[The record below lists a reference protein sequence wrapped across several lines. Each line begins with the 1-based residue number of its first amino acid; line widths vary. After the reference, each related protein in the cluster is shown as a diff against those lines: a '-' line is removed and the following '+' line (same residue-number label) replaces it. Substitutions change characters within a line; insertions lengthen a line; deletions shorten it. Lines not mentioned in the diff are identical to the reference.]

1 MKSKITYF
9 SAKLIFFLAST
20 LIAGN
25 ALSAACQK
33 ETPAY
38 LTVQGAIDV
47 DYTVN
52 PEVHFEPKDHIFYAK
67 IKTELQALER
77 IYLVDATTETISFT
91 KQPEAQQTAPTIY
104 NLLKNHIATMAK
116 PLGLDANSINIAI
129 RPTAKDI
136 KTAYNAHAHMV
147 TKLTQKKTTISD
159 SSGTVISTK
168 ISEKISREQTLSINA
183 ESLLLFAW
191 HEGNAQQG
199 VLAGA
204 IAHELGH
211 IAHQHAG
218 SSIANELEADATGAK
233 CLTEPSNLIKAVDML
248 TLAGNLFS
256 GLVQTNLLR
265 LDLDTVFTAIHAIVG
280 SLIDQSPQL
289 GHLGASPSHSQF
301 SYGVSLAVSK
311 ALQRTLDKRLSGDTA
326 KTMSLLYDEL
336 KDRCLTPQSAVN
348 PEMQATCREVEN
360 FLAAQSMLTHPNPLS
375 RHTHFAHLVSP
386 TYEAQPQ
393 PE

>member
-1 MKSKITYF
+1 MKTKIARFGT
-9 SAKLIFFLAST
+9 KLTIFIALS
-20 LIAGN
+20 LIAYTTLWAN
-25 ALSAACQK
+25 QQE

-38 LTVQGAIDV
+38 LTAQGAMEV
-47 DYTVN
+47 SYTVN
-52 PEVHFEPKDHIFYAK
+52 PDVRFEPKDHVFYAK
-67 IKTELQALER
+67 IKAELQALER
-77 IYLVDATTETISFT
+77 TFSADATTETISFT
-91 KQPEAQQTAPTIY
+91 KQPRAQQTAPTVY
-104 NLLKNHIATMAK
+104 NCLKNHITTMAK
-116 PLGLDANSINIAI
+116 TLDLDANNINIAI

-147 TKLTQKKTTISD
+147 TKLMQKKTTISD
-159 SSGTVISTK
+159 GNGTIISTQ

-183 ESLLLFAW
+183 ESLLLCAW
-191 HEGNAQQG
+191 YEGNAQQG

-218 SSIANELEADATGAK
+218 SSITNELEADATGAK

-289 GHLGASPSHSQF
+289 GYLGASPSHSLF
-301 SYGVSLAVSK
+301 SYGVNLAVSK
-311 ALQRTLDKRLSGDTA
+311 ALQRILDKRLSGDTA

-336 KDRCLTPQSAVN
+336 KDRCLTPQSSIN
-348 PEMQATCREVEN
+348 PELQATCREVEN
-360 FLAAQSMLTHPNPLS
+360 FLAAQSMLTHPSPLS

-386 TYEAQPQ
+386 AYDAQPQ